1 MKRLITICC
10 TVLLAGIMTAALV
23 ACSEP
28 AEEHKHTMNYV
39 EAVEATCTEDGHIAY
54 YVCSGCG
61 KTFSDEEG
69 NHEIT
74 YESAV
79 TDAVGHTLTK
89 TEGKAATCTEAGN
102 IEYYT
107 CSACGKTFSDAEGK
121 AEVANVSVSAAGH
134 KMTRTAAKA
143 ATCTEAGNIE
153 YYTCS
158 VCDKMFSD
166 AEGKTEVTEV
176 GIPAAGHK
184 MTKTEAVDAT
194 CTESGNIEYYTCS
207 ACGKM
212 FSDAE
217 GKTEVTEVGIPAAGH
232 KLTKTEAVDATCT
245 EAGNIEYYT
254 CSACGKTFSDA
265 EGKTEVT
272 EVGIPAAGHK
282 LTKTEAKEATC
293 AEAGNIEYYT
303 CSACG
308 KTFSDAEGK
317 TEVTEVT
324 IPVKAHTEPYTAEVT
339 QAPTA
344 SAAGS
349 AELKCPV
356 CEKTMQTIT
365 LPALTE
371 ANVENGT
378 YDYTVSYRF
387 SSRGYYRDGLYTYAD
402 SDVELEGF
410 RVQGTGQTM
419 IQGRSN
425 FQFRNASSATL
436 SISVPTTSID
446 ELDEETNRPKIT
458 TGSMIMGAA
467 GWYKLTVGSST
478 DVAFTVTLISPDG
491 SAKDFLITSD
501 QLSATFETVTASNE
515 YCMLVFHSASEQV
528 QLEITVEET
537 TVPTV
542 TVSEEL
548 SITLPGGNR
557 GLGEA
562 VTMMVGNDIEA
573 GTYRL
578 VFSGTVL
585 LWRCNVSVV
594 VNGVTYNLS
603 AKPAEDY
610 NGYYVETEFKPGDTI
625 TVACDAVNDLT
636 VTAIL
641 EPVSE

>member
-10 TVLLAGIMTAALV
+10 TVLLAGLMTAALV

-28 AEEHKHTMNYV
+28 AEEHKHTMNFV

-176 GIPAAGHK
+176 TIP
-184 MTKTEAVDAT
+184 
-194 CTESGNIEYYTCS
+194 
-207 ACGKM
+207 
-212 FSDAE
+212 
-217 GKTEVTEVGIPAAGH
+217 
-232 KLTKTEAVDATCT
+232 
-245 EAGNIEYYT
+245 
-254 CSACGKTFSDA
+254 
-265 EGKTEVT
+265 
-272 EVGIPAAGHK
+272 AGHK

-293 AEAGNIEYYT
+293 TEAGNIEYYT

-387 SSRGYYRDGLYTYAD
+387 SSRGYYRDGLYTYVD

-446 ELDEETNRPKIT
+446 ELDDQTNRPKIT

-501 QLSATFETVTASNE
+501 QLSATFETVTESNE

>member
-10 TVLLAGIMTAALV
+10 TVLLAGIMTSALV

-28 AEEHKHTMNYV
+28 AEEHKHTMNFV

-69 NHEIT
+69 NNEIT

-121 AEVANVSVSAAGH
+121 AEVANVSVPAAGH
-134 KMTRTAAKA
+134 ALTRTAAKA

-158 VCDKMFSD
+158 VCD
-166 AEGKTEVTEV
+166 
-176 GIPAAGHK
+176 
-184 MTKTEAVDAT
+184 
-194 CTESGNIEYYTCS
+194 
-207 ACGKM
+207 KM

-272 EVGIPAAGHK
+272 EVTVPAGHK

-293 AEAGNIEYYT
+293 TEAGNIEYYT

-378 YDYTVSYRF
+378 YEYTVSYRF

-402 SDVELEGF
+402 PDVELEGF

-446 ELDEETNRPKIT
+446 ELDDQTNRPKIT

-528 QLEITVEET
+528 QLDITVEET

-542 TVSEEL
+542 TTSEEL

>member
-1 MKRLITICC
+1 
-10 TVLLAGIMTAALV
+10 MTAALV

-28 AEEHKHTMNYV
+28 AEEHKHTMNFV

-69 NHEIT
+69 NNEIT

-121 AEVANVSVSAAGH
+121 AEVANVSVSATGH

-194 CTESGNIEYYTCS
+194 CTE
-207 ACGKM
+207 
-212 FSDAE
+212 
-217 GKTEVTEVGIPAAGH
+217 
-232 KLTKTEAVDATCT
+232 
-245 EAGNIEYYT
+245 AGNIEYYT

-293 AEAGNIEYYT
+293 TEAGNIEYYT

-308 KTFSDAEGK
+308 KTFSDAEGKTEVTEVTIPAGHKLTKTEAKEATCAEAGNIEYYTCSVCGKMFSDAEGK

-356 CEKTMQTIT
+356 CGKTMQTIT

-387 SSRGYYRDGLYTYAD
+387 SGRGYYRDGLYTYAD

-446 ELDEETNRPKIT
+446 ELDDQTNRPKIT

-542 TVSEEL
+542 TTSEEL

-610 NGYYVETEFKPGDTI
+610 NGYYVETEFKPGDSI

>member
-1 MKRLITICC
+1 
-10 TVLLAGIMTAALV
+10 
-23 ACSEP
+23 
-28 AEEHKHTMNYV
+28 MNFV

-69 NHEIT
+69 NNEIT

-121 AEVANVSVSAAGH
+121 AEVANVSVSATGH

-194 CTESGNIEYYTCS
+194 CTE
-207 ACGKM
+207 
-212 FSDAE
+212 
-217 GKTEVTEVGIPAAGH
+217 
-232 KLTKTEAVDATCT
+232 
-245 EAGNIEYYT
+245 AGNIEYYT

-293 AEAGNIEYYT
+293 TEAGNIEYYT

-308 KTFSDAEGK
+308 KTFSDAEGKTEVTEVTIPAGHKLTKTEAKEATCAEAGNIEYYTCSVCGKMFSDAEGK

-356 CEKTMQTIT
+356 CGKTMQTIT

-387 SSRGYYRDGLYTYAD
+387 SGRGYYRDGLYTYAD

-446 ELDEETNRPKIT
+446 ELDDQTNRPKIT

-542 TVSEEL
+542 TTSEEL

-610 NGYYVETEFKPGDTI
+610 NGYYVETEFKPGDSI

>member
-166 AEGKTEVTEV
+166 AEG
-176 GIPAAGHK
+176 
-184 MTKTEAVDAT
+184 
-194 CTESGNIEYYTCS
+194 N
-207 ACGKM
+207 
-212 FSDAE
+212 
-217 GKTEVTEVGIPAAGH
+217 TEVTEVGIPAAGH
-232 KLTKTEAVDATCT
+232 KLTKTEAKEATCT

>member
-10 TVLLAGIMTAALV
+10 TVLLAGLMTAALV

-28 AEEHKHTMNYV
+28 AEEHKHTMNFV

-121 AEVANVSVSAAGH
+121 AEVANVSVSATGH

-194 CTESGNIEYYTCS
+194 CTE
-207 ACGKM
+207 
-212 FSDAE
+212 
-217 GKTEVTEVGIPAAGH
+217 
-232 KLTKTEAVDATCT
+232 
-245 EAGNIEYYT
+245 AGNIEYYT

-265 EGKTEVT
+265 EGKTEVA

-356 CEKTMQTIT
+356 CGKTMQTIT

-387 SSRGYYRDGLYTYAD
+387 SGRRYYRDGLYTYAD
-402 SDVELEGF
+402 PDVELEGF
-410 RVQGTGQTM
+410 RVQGTDQTM
-419 IQGRSN
+419 IQGGSN
-425 FQFRNASSATL
+425 FQFRNASSATR

-542 TVSEEL
+542 TTSEEL

-578 VFSGTVL
+578 VFSGTVQ

-610 NGYYVETEFKPGDTI
+610 FGYYVETEFKPGDSI

>member
-10 TVLLAGIMTAALV
+10 TVLLAGLMTSALV

-28 AEEHKHTMNYV
+28 AEEHKHTMNFV

-69 NHEIT
+69 NNEIT

-121 AEVANVSVSAAGH
+121 AEVANVSVPAAGH
-134 KMTRTAAKA
+134 ALTRTAAKA
-143 ATCTEAGNIE
+143 ATCTEA
-153 YYTCS
+153 
-158 VCDKMFSD
+158 
-166 AEGKTEVTEV
+166 
-176 GIPAAGHK
+176 
-184 MTKTEAVDAT
+184 
-194 CTESGNIEYYTCS
+194 GNIEYYTCS

-272 EVGIPAAGHK
+272 EVTIPAGHK
-282 LTKTEAKEATC
+282 LTKTEAKDATC
-293 AEAGNIEYYT
+293 TEAGNIEYYT

-317 TEVTEVT
+317 TEVTEVGIPAGHKLTKTEAKEATCTEAGNIEYYTCSACGKMFSDAEGKTEVTEVT

-339 QAPTA
+339 LAPTA

-349 AELKCPV
+349 SELKCPV

-458 TGSMIMGAA
+458 TGSMIMGVA

-542 TVSEEL
+542 TTSEEL

-573 GTYRL
+573 GIYRL

>member
-1 MKRLITICC
+1 MKR
-10 TVLLAGIMTAALV
+10 
-23 ACSEP
+23 
-28 AEEHKHTMNYV
+28 
-39 EAVEATCTEDGHIAY
+39 EDGMADHIEIRSAR
-54 YVCSGCG
+54 VHNLKNINVDVPLNEVVGIAGVSGSG
-61 KTFSDEEG
+61 KSSLALG
-69 NHEIT
+69 VL
-74 YESAV
+74 Y
-79 TDAVGHTLTK
+79 
-89 TEGKAATCTEAGN
+89 
-102 IEYYT
+102 
-107 CSACGKTFSDAEGK
+107 AEGSRRYLE
-121 AEVANVSVSAAGH
+121 ALSTYTRRR
-134 KMTRTAAKA
+134 MTQAAKA
-143 ATCTEAGNIE
+143 ATCT
-153 YYTCS
+153 
-158 VCDKMFSD
+158 
-166 AEGKTEVTEV
+166 
-176 GIPAAGHK
+176 
-184 MTKTEAVDAT
+184 
-194 CTESGNIEYYTCS
+194 
-207 ACGKM
+207 
-212 FSDAE
+212 
-217 GKTEVTEVGIPAAGH
+217 
-232 KLTKTEAVDATCT
+232 
-245 EAGNIEYYT
+245 
-254 CSACGKTFSDA
+254 
-265 EGKTEVT
+265 
-272 EVGIPAAGHK
+272 
-282 LTKTEAKEATC
+282 
-293 AEAGNIEYYT
+293 EAGNIEYYT

-339 QAPTA
+339 LAPTA

-402 SDVELEGF
+402 PDVELEGF

-528 QLEITVEET
+528 QLDITVEET

-542 TVSEEL
+542 TTSEEL

>member
-1 MKRLITICC
+1 
-10 TVLLAGIMTAALV
+10 
-23 ACSEP
+23 
-28 AEEHKHTMNYV
+28 MNFV

-89 TEGKAATCTEAGN
+89 TEGKAATCT
-102 IEYYT
+102 
-107 CSACGKTFSDAEGK
+107 
-121 AEVANVSVSAAGH
+121 
-134 KMTRTAAKA
+134 
-143 ATCTEAGNIE
+143 
-153 YYTCS
+153 
-158 VCDKMFSD
+158 
-166 AEGKTEVTEV
+166 
-176 GIPAAGHK
+176 
-184 MTKTEAVDAT
+184 
-194 CTESGNIEYYTCS
+194 
-207 ACGKM
+207 
-212 FSDAE
+212 
-217 GKTEVTEVGIPAAGH
+217 
-232 KLTKTEAVDATCT
+232 
-245 EAGNIEYYT
+245 
-254 CSACGKTFSDA
+254 
-265 EGKTEVT
+265 
-272 EVGIPAAGHK
+272 
-282 LTKTEAKEATC
+282 
-293 AEAGNIEYYT
+293 EAGNIEYYT

-402 SDVELEGF
+402 PDVELEGF

-528 QLEITVEET
+528 QLDITVEET

-542 TVSEEL
+542 TTSEEI

>member
-1 MKRLITICC
+1 
-10 TVLLAGIMTAALV
+10 
-23 ACSEP
+23 
-28 AEEHKHTMNYV
+28 MNFV

-69 NHEIT
+69 NNEIT

-134 KMTRTAAKA
+134 ALTRTAAKA

-184 MTKTEAVDAT
+184 M
-194 CTESGNIEYYTCS
+194 
-207 ACGKM
+207 
-212 FSDAE
+212 
-217 GKTEVTEVGIPAAGH
+217 
-232 KLTKTEAVDATCT
+232 TKTEAVDATCT

-308 KTFSDAEGK
+308 KMFSDAEGK

-356 CEKTMQTIT
+356 CGKTMQTIT

-387 SSRGYYRDGLYTYAD
+387 SGRGYYRDGLYTYAD
-402 SDVELEGF
+402 PDVELEGF
-410 RVQGTGQTM
+410 RVQGAGQTM
-419 IQGRSN
+419 IRGGSN
-425 FQFRNASSATL
+425 FQFENASSATR

-446 ELDEETNRPKIT
+446 ELDDQTNRPKIT
-458 TGSMIMGAA
+458 AGSMIMGAA

-542 TVSEEL
+542 TTSEEL

-610 NGYYVETEFKPGDTI
+610 NGYYVETEFKPGDSI

>member
-1 MKRLITICC
+1 MTEVGIPA
-10 TVLLAGIMTAALV
+10 AG
-23 ACSEP
+23 
-28 AEEHKHTMNYV
+28 HK
-39 EAVEATCTEDGHIAY
+39 
-54 YVCSGCG
+54 
-61 KTFSDEEG
+61 
-69 NHEIT
+69 
-74 YESAV
+74 
-79 TDAVGHTLTK
+79 LTK
-89 TEGKAATCTEAGN
+89 TEAKEATCTEAGN

-121 AEVANVSVSAAGH
+121 TEVTEVTIPAGH
-134 KMTRTAAKA
+134 KLTKTEAKE

-158 VCDKMFSD
+158 ACGKTFSD

-184 MTKTEAVDAT
+184 M
-194 CTESGNIEYYTCS
+194 
-207 ACGKM
+207 
-212 FSDAE
+212 
-217 GKTEVTEVGIPAAGH
+217 
-232 KLTKTEAVDATCT
+232 TKTEAVDATCT

-308 KTFSDAEGK
+308 KMFSDAEGK

-356 CEKTMQTIT
+356 CGKTMQTIT

-387 SSRGYYRDGLYTYAD
+387 SGRGYYRDGLYTYAD
-402 SDVELEGF
+402 PDVELEGF
-410 RVQGTGQTM
+410 RVQGAGQTM
-419 IQGRSN
+419 IRGGSN
-425 FQFRNASSATL
+425 FQFENASSATR

-446 ELDEETNRPKIT
+446 ELDDQTNRPKIT
-458 TGSMIMGAA
+458 AGSMIMGAA

-542 TVSEEL
+542 TTSEEL

-610 NGYYVETEFKPGDTI
+610 NGYYVETEFKPGDSI

>member
-1 MKRLITICC
+1 
-10 TVLLAGIMTAALV
+10 MTAALV

-28 AEEHKHTMNYV
+28 AEEHKHTMNFV

-69 NHEIT
+69 NNEIT

-134 KMTRTAAKA
+134 ALTRTAAKA

-184 MTKTEAVDAT
+184 
-194 CTESGNIEYYTCS
+194 
-207 ACGKM
+207 
-212 FSDAE
+212 
-217 GKTEVTEVGIPAAGH
+217 
-232 KLTKTEAVDATCT
+232 LTKTEAKEATCT

-282 LTKTEAKEATC
+282 MTKTEAVDATCAEAGNIEYYTCSACGKTLSDAEGKTEVTEVGIPAGHKLTKTEAKEATC

-308 KTFSDAEGK
+308 KTFSDAEGN

-402 SDVELEGF
+402 PDVELEGF

-528 QLEITVEET
+528 QLDITVEET

-542 TVSEEL
+542 TTSEEI

>member
-10 TVLLAGIMTAALV
+10 TVLLAGLMTAALV

-28 AEEHKHTMNYV
+28 AEEHKHTMNFV

-121 AEVANVSVSAAGH
+121 AEVANVSVSATGH

-184 MTKTEAVDAT
+184 MTKTDAK
-194 CTESGNIEYYTCS
+194 E
-207 ACGKM
+207 
-212 FSDAE
+212 
-217 GKTEVTEVGIPAAGH
+217 
-232 KLTKTEAVDATCT
+232 ATCT

-282 LTKTEAKEATC
+282 MTKTEAKEATC
-293 AEAGNIEYYT
+293 TEAGNIEYYT

-324 IPVKAHTEPYTAEVT
+324 IPVKDHTEPYTAEVT

-356 CEKTMQTIT
+356 CGKTMQTIT

-387 SSRGYYRDGLYTYAD
+387 SGRGYYRDGLYTYAD
-402 SDVELEGF
+402 PDVELEGF
-410 RVQGTGQTM
+410 RVQGAGQTM

-425 FQFRNASSATL
+425 FQFRNASSAKL

-446 ELDEETNRPKIT
+446 ELDDQTNRPKIT
-458 TGSMIMGAA
+458 AGSMIMGAA

-501 QLSATFETVTASNE
+501 QLSATFETVTESNE

-542 TVSEEL
+542 TTSEEL

-578 VFSGTVL
+578 AFSGTVL

>member
-1 MKRLITICC
+1 MADHIEIRGARVHNLKNINVDVPLNEVVGIAGVSGSGKSSLALG
-10 TVLLAGIMTAALV
+10 VLYAESSRRYLEALSTYTRRRMTQ
-23 ACSEP
+23 
-28 AEEHKHTMNYV
+28 
-39 EAVEATCTEDGHIAY
+39 
-54 YVCSGCG
+54 
-61 KTFSDEEG
+61 
-69 NHEIT
+69 
-74 YESAV
+74 
-79 TDAVGHTLTK
+79 
-89 TEGKAATCTEAGN
+89 
-102 IEYYT
+102 
-107 CSACGKTFSDAEGK
+107 
-121 AEVANVSVSAAGH
+121 
-134 KMTRTAAKA
+134 AAKE

-158 VCDKMFSD
+158 VCDKM
-166 AEGKTEVTEV
+166 
-176 GIPAAGHK
+176 
-184 MTKTEAVDAT
+184 
-194 CTESGNIEYYTCS
+194 
-207 ACGKM
+207 
-212 FSDAE
+212 
-217 GKTEVTEVGIPAAGH
+217 
-232 KLTKTEAVDATCT
+232 
-245 EAGNIEYYT
+245 
-254 CSACGKTFSDA
+254 
-265 EGKTEVT
+265 
-272 EVGIPAAGHK
+272 
-282 LTKTEAKEATC
+282 
-293 AEAGNIEYYT
+293 
-303 CSACG
+303 
-308 KTFSDAEGK
+308 FSDAEGK

-402 SDVELEGF
+402 PDVELEGF

-446 ELDEETNRPKIT
+446 ELDDQTNRPKIT

-501 QLSATFETVTASNE
+501 QLSATFETVTESNE

-528 QLEITVEET
+528 QLDITVEET

-542 TVSEEL
+542 TTSEEL

-562 VTMMVGNDIEA
+562 VTMMVGNDVEA

-578 VFSGTVL
+578 AFSGSVL

-594 VNGVTYNLS
+594 VNGVTYSLS
-603 AKPAEDY
+603 AKPAEEY
-610 NGYYVETEFKPGDTI
+610 RGYYLEAEFKPGDMI

-641 EPVSE
+641 VPVSE

>member
-232 KLTKTEAVDATCT
+232 KLTKTEAKEATCT

>member
-1 MKRLITICC
+1 
-10 TVLLAGIMTAALV
+10 MTAALV

-28 AEEHKHTMNYV
+28 AEEHKHTMNFV

-69 NHEIT
+69 NNEIT

-134 KMTRTAAKA
+134 ALTRTAAKA

-194 CTESGNIEYYTCS
+194 C
-207 ACGKM
+207 A
-212 FSDAE
+212 
-217 GKTEVTEVGIPAAGH
+217 
-232 KLTKTEAVDATCT
+232 

-254 CSACGKTFSDA
+254 CSACGKTLSDA

-272 EVGIPAAGHK
+272 EVGIPAGHK

-402 SDVELEGF
+402 PDVELEGF

-467 GWYKLTVGSST
+467 GWYILTVGSST

-542 TVSEEL
+542 TTSEEL

>member
-1 MKRLITICC
+1 MADHIEIRGARVHNLKNINVDVPLNEVVGIAGVSGSGKSSLALG
-10 TVLLAGIMTAALV
+10 VL
-23 ACSEP
+23 
-28 AEEHKHTMNYV
+28 Y
-39 EAVEATCTEDGHIAY
+39 
-54 YVCSGCG
+54 
-61 KTFSDEEG
+61 
-69 NHEIT
+69 
-74 YESAV
+74 
-79 TDAVGHTLTK
+79 
-89 TEGKAATCTEAGN
+89 
-102 IEYYT
+102 
-107 CSACGKTFSDAEGK
+107 AEGSRRYLE
-121 AEVANVSVSAAGH
+121 ALSTYTRRR
-134 KMTRTAAKA
+134 MTQAAKA
-143 ATCTEAGNIE
+143 QVDDILYVPAALALHQRPAVPGIRSTFGTGTELLN
-153 YYTCS
+153 S
-158 VCDKMFSD
+158 LRLMFSRLASHRCPNGHYLPPSLAVA
-166 AEGKTEVTEV
+166 AEQELVCPECGAKFYA
-176 GIPAAGHK
+176 P
-184 MTKTEAVDAT
+184 
-194 CTESGNIEYYTCS
+194 S
-207 ACGKM
+207 AEELAFNSRGAC
-212 FSDAE
+212 
-217 GKTEVTEVGIPAAGH
+217 P
-232 KLTKTEAVDATCT
+232 
-245 EAGNIEYYT
+245 
-254 CSACGKTFSDA
+254 ACGKTFSDA

-308 KTFSDAEGK
+308 KMFSDAEGK

-356 CEKTMQTIT
+356 CGKTMQTIT

-387 SSRGYYRDGLYTYAD
+387 FSRGYYRDGLYTYAD
-402 SDVELEGF
+402 PDVELEGF

-446 ELDEETNRPKIT
+446 ELDDQTNRPKIT

-542 TVSEEL
+542 TTSEEL

-578 VFSGTVL
+578 AFSGTVL

-610 NGYYVETEFKPGDTI
+610 NGYYVETEFKPGDSI